1 MPKAVQDYQSPPHK
15 IIAFLRKGR
24 DQLRAKY
31 KALRVDFR
39 RVENQVRA
47 VTKSR
52 EMWEQRAKSAEAEVA
67 ELKKSR

>member
-15 IIAFLRKGR
+15 IIDFLRKGR

-31 KALRVDFR
+31 RALRVDFR

-52 EMWEQRAKSAEAEVA
+52 ETWEQRAKSAETELA

>member
-31 KALRVDFR
+31 KALRIEFR

-67 ELKKSR
+67 DLKKSR

>member
-52 EMWEQRAKSAEAEVA
+52 EMWEQRAKSAEAELA